1 MKFQS
6 NLSNFVNFFVLW
18 KNMITFFMMYVT
30 KCIVDV
36 ILKAIS
42 IRYKHDKSQKN
53 VLPTVALYCHK
64 YSADFTYLMSLARE
78 LFLQSQLTF
87 RENGRIEVHHEI

>member
-1 MKFQS
+1 
-6 NLSNFVNFFVLW
+6 
-18 KNMITFFMMYVT
+18 MINFFMMYET
-30 KCIVDV
+30 KCMVDV

-42 IRYKHDKSQKN
+42 IKYKHDKSQKN
-53 VLPTVALYCHK
+53 VLPTVVSTFKTLYCHK

-87 RENGRIEVHHEI
+87 RENGRIEMRHEI